1 MTSESQKAAFARIVV
16 KVPDAEGA
24 GRVSAEAFEAGAAGI
39 EEREADRGI
48 ILLLYVPT
56 PLSLEVSRAVERVV
70 GADATIG
77 APVPV
82 PDQDWP
88 ETWKEHLEA
97 VVVSSRLVVRP
108 SFVAHALEAGQAE
121 LLIDPGQAFGTG
133 GHVSTRLAL
142 EWIDALA
149 PELSDRERFLDAGT
163 GTGVLALAALR
174 LAPVQ
179 AVGFDL
185 DPVATDAA
193 IANAREN
200 GLEDRFVVVT
210 GPLAEVSGEDFDLV
224 AANML
229 RRELEPLL
237 AELVARTRSG
247 GRLIFSG
254 LLTRE
259 CALFGERLGE
269 AGLEVIG
276 ERRALDASGERWS
289 ALLTSR

>member
-1 MTSESQKAAFARIVV
+1 MTPA
-16 KVPDAEGA
+16 
-24 GRVSAEAFEAGAAGI
+24 VSASGTVTAMRAKAEAFEAGAAGI

-56 PLSLEVSRAVERVV
+56 ALAQEVAGAVARAAVP
-70 GADATIG
+70 GARIG

-82 PDQDWP
+82 PDRDWP

-97 VVVSSRLVVRP
+97 IVVSPRLVVRP
-108 SFVAHALEAGQAE
+108 SFVDHGLAPGQAE
-121 LLIDPGQAFGTG
+121 LVIDPGQAFGTG
-133 GHVSTRLAL
+133 AHVSTRLAL

-149 PELSDRERFLDAGT
+149 PALAEGARVLDAGT
-163 GTGVLALAALR
+163 GSGVLALAALR
-174 LAPVQ
+174 LAPVR

-185 DPVATDAA
+185 DPAATEAA
-193 IANAREN
+193 IANARDN
-200 GLEDRFVVVT
+200 GLSGRFEVVT
-210 GPLAEVSGEDFDLV
+210 GPLERVEGADFDLV

-237 AELVARTRSG
+237 AALVARTRGG

-259 CALFGERLGE
+259 CAGFGERLG
-269 AGLEVIG
+269 AVGLAVIG

>member
-1 MTSESQKAAFARIVV
+1 MTSASQKAGFARIVV
-16 KVPDAEGA
+16 KVPDAELA
-24 GRVSAEAFEAGAAGI
+24 GRVSAEAFESGAAGI

-56 PLSLEVSRAVERVV
+56 ALSLEVSRAVERVV
-70 GADATIG
+70 GTDGRIG
-77 APVPV
+77 APVAV
-82 PDQDWP
+82 PDHDWP

-97 VVVSSRLVVRP
+97 VVVSPRLVVRP
-108 SFVAHALEAGQAE
+108 SFVAHPPEVGQAE

-142 EWIDALA
+142 GWIDALA
-149 PELSDRERFLDAGT
+149 PELSDDQRFLDAGT

-174 LAPVQ
+174 LAPVH

-185 DPVATDAA
+185 DPAATDAA

-200 GLEDRFVVVT
+200 GLEARFEVIT
-210 GPLAEVSGEDFDLV
+210 GPLAAVLGEDFDLV

-229 RRELEPLL
+229 RRELEPML
-237 AELVARTRSG
+237 ADLGARTRRG